1 MIFSARAST
10 PRATRPSRSFLSTSY
25 SPHRTDAKRP
35 PHSVRRASIVFGCF
49 LVLHTMHGHCNHTGK
64 IRSAAD
70 SQNAQH
76 NSFLRFES
84 YAAFSQRLI
93 SLYSLHYTHP
103 RGKFNRFVQFAF
115 PVFIYFAQS
124 TSSFMNCRKVFL
136 QFILH
141 FCNCIPCFGILQKC
155 RSSVKKKHIFLQV
168 FRRST
173 PGAVS
178 RMHAILH
185 IFQMLRHF
193 EHWNLQKPAKVQK
206 DFRRFCQFP
215 VKNL

>member
-10 PRATRPSRSFLSTSY
+10 PRATRPSRSFLSTSC

-35 PHSVRRASIVFGCF
+35 PHSVRRASIVFGYF

-70 SQNAQH
+70 SQNTQH

-93 SLYSLHYTHP
+93 SLYSLYYTHP
-103 RGKFNRFVQFAF
+103 RGKFNRFVQFIFPAF
-115 PVFIYFAQS
+115 VDSAQS
-124 TSSFMNCRKVFL
+124 LPSVMNCGKVFL

-141 FCNCIPCFGILQKC
+141 FRPCILPPVLLQKR
-155 RSSVKKKHIFLQV
+155 RSS
-168 FRRST
+168 
-173 PGAVS
+173 
-178 RMHAILH
+178 M
-185 IFQMLRHF
+185 
-193 EHWNLQKPAKVQK
+193 
-206 DFRRFCQFP
+206 
-215 VKNL
+215 

>member
-1 MIFSARAST
+1 M
-10 PRATRPSRSFLSTSY
+10 
-25 SPHRTDAKRP
+25 
-35 PHSVRRASIVFGCF
+35 RRASIVFGCF

-155 RSSVKKKHIFLQV
+155 RSSVKKSTYFCRFSAVHLQV
-168 FRRST
+168 PFLGCMPSCIFFKCSVISSIGICKNRRKSKRT
-173 PGAVS
+173 SAGSVNSPSKICEIPPQTQPLHDHLVFA
-178 RMHAILH
+178 HAAG
-185 IFQMLRHF
+185 R
-193 EHWNLQKPAKVQK
+193 EVALQIKG
-206 DFRRFCQFP
+206 
-215 VKNL
+215 